1 MADTPTGFDAFSC
14 PVPIA
19 RYPHILLA
27 HGGGG
32 KLTHDLIEQL
42 FVPAFRNALL
52 EQLHDG
58 AMLTL
63 PGQRIAFTTDSY
75 VVHPL
80 FFPGGSIG
88 DLAVC
93 GTVND
98 LAMCGAQPLYLS
110 AAMILEE
117 GLPMDDLRRI
127 AAAMRAA
134 ADQAGVSLITGDTK
148 VVDRGKGDG
157 VFITTSGIG
166 VIPPGVD
173 IHPSRIRPGDVVLI
187 NGPIARHGI
196 AIMSVREGL
205 SFASQITSDTAPL
218 HALVAA
224 MLAVCPDIHVLR
236 DPTRGGV
243 ASTLNEIAAQGSA
256 GIELEETAIPVDE
269 DVRGACEI
277 LGFDPLYVANEGKV
291 IAIVPE
297 EAAEPVLQAM
307 ASHPL
312 GRRAACIGKVV
323 NAHPGIVTLRTRI
336 GSTRIVDMLSGEQLP
351 RIC

>member
-1 MADTPTGFDAFSC
+1 M
-14 PVPIA
+14 
-19 RYPHILLA
+19 
-27 HGGGG
+27 
-32 KLTHDLIEQL
+32 
-42 FVPAFRNALL
+42 
-52 EQLHDG
+52 HDG
-58 AMLTL
+58 AVLTL
-63 PGQRIAFTTDSY
+63 PCQRIAFTTDSY
-75 VVHPL
+75 VVQPL

-88 DLAVC
+88 ELAVC

-110 AAMILEE
+110 VAMILEE
-117 GLPMDDLRRI
+117 GLPMEDLRRI
-127 AAAMRAA
+127 ADAMRAA
-134 ADQAGVSLITGDTK
+134 ADQAGVSLVTGDTK

-157 VFITTSGIG
+157 IFITTSGIG

-173 IHPSRIRPGDVVLI
+173 IQPSRVRPGDVILI
-187 NGPIARHGI
+187 NGPIAQHGI

-205 SFASQITSDTAPL
+205 SFATQITSDTAPL
-218 HALVAA
+218 NSLVAA

-243 ASTLNEIAAQGSA
+243 ASTLNEIAAQGGA
-256 GIELEETAIPVDE
+256 GIEIDESAIPVDE
-269 DVRGACEI
+269 DVRGACEF

-297 EAAEPVLQAM
+297 PAADPVLQAM
-307 ASHPL
+307 SAHPL
-312 GRRAACIGKVV
+312 GRRAARIGRVV
-323 NAHPGIVTLRTRI
+323 DTHPGIVILRNRI